1 MDKKAAATLF
11 LSTVD
16 TTSGDVVCFTS
27 SSHLSYPL
35 ESACEGG
42 EFFCC
47 RDGMDWQDV
56 WIQRGCGRLA
66 GQGARASR
74 RREGRGGKRRRIVE
88 TV

>member
-16 TTSGDVVCFTS
+16 TTSGDVVCFT

-66 GQGARASR
+66 GQVARASR